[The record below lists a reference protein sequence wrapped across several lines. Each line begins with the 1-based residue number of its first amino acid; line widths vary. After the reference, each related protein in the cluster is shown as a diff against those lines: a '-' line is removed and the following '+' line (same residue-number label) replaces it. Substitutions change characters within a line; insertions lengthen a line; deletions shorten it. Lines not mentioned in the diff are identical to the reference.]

1 MKKQQQV
8 QAWKFLIEQ
17 ANQIQDPLLRRGM
30 IADFRERALREWGW
44 DPLGTTSPSS
54 TEPELDTWS
63 KEFMEDL
70 CISNEYGVDV
80 RAEKHN
86 SELNEARANM
96 RKYVHDGGTLA
107 GIPDNIRT
115 PAIVELY
122 NECKKEE
129 FNDLMVQVDNV
140 LPVPNESAEGPESIG
155 DILPRV
161 LEELKARR
169 EASHDKK

>member
-8 QAWKFLIEQ
+8 QAWKFLMEQ

-44 DPLGTTSPSS
+44 DPLGITFPSS

-70 CISNEYGVDV
+70 RISNEYGVDV
-80 RAEKHN
+80 RAEKHD
-86 SELNEARANM
+86 SELDEARANM
-96 RKYVHDGGTLA
+96 RKYVQDGGTLA

-115 PAIVELY
+115 PDIIELY

-129 FNDLMVQVDNV
+129 FNDLMAQVDNV
-140 LPVPNESAEGPESIG
+140 LPEQTETVDGPESIG

-169 EASHDKK
+169 EARNDK